1 MNVYISLDGV
11 LRNTI
16 EKFEYH
22 YNDYYLESDTEVD
35 ESFPY
40 GVTTPIKNDN
50 LLRHFAFQSNDEYEN
65 FLFIE
70 YPLEIFGH
78 AKPSYPSVFN
88 DLNKLIFDNPD
99 INFTIIGLDEKGK
112 ARPAS
117 LFFLSKNNFLGNNVK
132 FITSDNLK
140 KEWENCDLW
149 ITDNKKIILTCP
161 INKKIVKFNTAYN
174 DYITTEV
181 QINNLTQIETKW
193 LKFSENITLSTLTR
207 LLKPVKQALK
217 LKTMKE
223 TKHLK

>member
-35 ESFPY
+35 ESFAY
-40 GVTTPIKNDN
+40 GVTTPISNNN
-50 LLRHFAFQSNDEYEN
+50 LLKHFAFQSTEEYEN

-78 AKPSYPSVFN
+78 AKPSYPAVFN
-88 DLNKLIFDNPD
+88 DLNKLIFDNTD
-99 INFTIIGLDEKGK
+99 INFTIVGFDEKGK

-117 LFFLSKNNFLGNNVK
+117 LFFLSKNNFLGNNIK
-132 FITSDNLK
+132 FITTENLK

-149 ITDNKKIILTCP
+149 ITDNKKIIHTCP
-161 INKKIVKFNTAYN
+161 INKKVVKFNTIYN
-174 DYITTEV
+174 EYMTCEL

-193 LKFSENITLSTLTR
+193 LKSSENTISSTLTR
-207 LLKPVKQALK
+207 LLKPAKRVRKS
-217 LKTMKE
+217 KTMKE

>member
-16 EKFEYH
+16 EKLEYH

-40 GVTTPIKNDN
+40 GIKTPIKNDN
-50 LLRHFAFQSNDEYEN
+50 LLDYFAFQSVNEFEN

-70 YPLEIFGH
+70 FPLEIFGH
-78 AKPSYPSVFN
+78 AKPSYSSVFY

-99 INFTIIGLDEKGK
+99 ITFTIIGLDERGK

-117 LFFLSKNNFLGNNVK
+117 LFFLSKNNFLGYNVK
-132 FITSDNLK
+132 FITSK
-140 KEWENCDLW
+140 KIKEEWKTCDLW
-149 ITDNKKIILTCP
+149 ITDNEKIIKTAP
-161 INKKIVKFNTAYN
+161 KRKRVIKFNTIFN
-174 DYITTEV
+174 EHIV
-181 QINNLTQIETKW
+181 NQLQINNLTQIETKW
-193 LKFSENITLSTLTR
+193 LKFSESSTSSTLTR
-207 LLKPVKQALK
+207 LLMPAKRAQKS
-217 LKTMKE
+217 KTKTG